1 MSDYF
6 TLHTNTP
13 WDSLNTDQLTEIKLL
28 SLKSIFKSFPV
39 IEKKFFTD
47 LVKNS
52 YINTHYSWNQCIRRI
67 VGPNNEDYSIDNF
80 NFLWAYDIDGRMFQF
95 LFQKIDD
102 KKDFSQ
108 GTLVALA
115 PQELGQLIADYQS
128 DALLRTLSLLNTPS
142 KIRFLMILAPK
153 GKSIAEENQIFQI
166 NKNKLDKLKF
176 VNTLGRIPN
185 ITGQWFPSFEPKCP
199 ICNEL
204 MTQISGL
211 DYKIGF
217 NPLVCP
223 RCGYKKSK

>member
-6 TLHTNTP
+6 TIHTYTP
-13 WDSLNTDQLTEIKLL
+13 WDSLNADQLTEIKLI

-39 IEKKFFTD
+39 IEKGFFKD
-47 LVKNS
+47 LVKNA
-52 YINTHYSWNQCIRRI
+52 YKNNHYSWNKCIKRI

-80 NFLWAYDIDGRMFQF
+80 NFIWAYDIDGRVLQF
-95 LFQKIDD
+95 LFQKIEE
-102 KKDFSQ
+102 KKETSQ
-108 GTLVALA
+108 STLVALA
-115 PQELGQLIADYQS
+115 PPELGQLFADYQS
-128 DALLRTLSLLNTPS
+128 EALLRTLSLLNTPS
-142 KIRFLMILAPK
+142 RIRFLMILAPK
-153 GKSIAEENQIFQI
+153 GKSIAEEYQVFQI

-176 VNTLGRIPN
+176 VNTLGQMPN

-217 NPLVCP
+217 SPLICP
-223 RCGYKKSK
+223 RCGYKKMK